1 MLSIDATEI
10 TMTWPMPTAGTGG
23 GNPPTGYQVYMFPG
37 VAINTLASPVT
48 VFKDIQV
55 VATSVN
61 TGQVPLLVSNVK
73 LVPRYASLTSSG
85 PPSPSP
91 HINPQA
97 AGTFALG
104 FRGAMTVDLNHDASA
119 SDVKVALQV

>member
-1 MLSIDATEI
+1 MVPTVLSIDATEI

-61 TGQVPLLVSNVK
+61 TGQVPLSVLHV
-73 LVPRYASLTSSG
+73 
-85 PPSPSP
+85 
-91 HINPQA
+91 
-97 AGTFALG
+97 
-104 FRGAMTVDLNHDASA
+104 
-119 SDVKVALQV
+119 